1 MGDSMDQTTYAF
13 ILATLAGLST
23 LLGTIFIFFPIKKK
37 NTILITS
44 LSFAA
49 GVMLTVS
56 FSDLIPTSII
66 SLKRTF
72 YMIPSILITMISFVI
87 GIILSMTIDQKMP
100 DQQNHLKRVGLI
112 AMLAIILHNIP
123 EGIATYLTSSNN
135 MKLGITLTI
144 AIALHNIPEGISI
157 SIPIYYATKNKF
169 RAFLYTLISGLSE
182 PFGAV
187 IAALFL
193 SQWITPWM
201 MGILYAIIAGIMTH
215 IALYELLP
223 TSWKYH
229 QIKKTISFF
238 IIGVI
243 VMLLS
248 HILI

>member
-1 MGDSMDQTTYAF
+1 MKPSTYAF
-13 ILATLAGLST
+13 ILSALAGLST

-37 NTILITS
+37 NILLVAS

-56 FSDLIPTSII
+56 FSDLVPTSIS
-66 SLKRTF
+66 SLNQTF
-72 YMIPSILITMISFVI
+72 YPIPSILIMLISFVI
-87 GIILSMTIDQKMP
+87 GIILSMTIDRKMP

-157 SIPIYYATKNKF
+157 SIPIYYATKNKG

-182 PFGAV
+182 PFGAI
-187 IAALFL
+187 IATLFL
-193 SQWITPWM
+193 SQWITPAM

-223 TSWKYH
+223 TSWKY
-229 QIKKTISFF
+229 QQTKKTITFF
-238 IIGVI
+238 ILGII

-248 HILI
+248 HILL

>member
-1 MGDSMDQTTYAF
+1 MEQSTYAF
-13 ILATLAGLST
+13 ILSTLAGLST
-23 LLGTIFIFFPIKKK
+23 LLGTIFIFFPTKRKE
-37 NTILITS
+37 TILISS

-56 FSDLIPTSII
+56 FSDLIPTSIS
-66 SLKRTF
+66 SLKQVL
-72 YMIPSILITMISFVI
+72 YPIPSILIGMISFVI

-100 DQQNHLKRVGLI
+100 EQQNHLKRVGLI

-157 SIPIYYATKNKF
+157 SIPIYYATKNKG

-182 PFGAV
+182 PFGGI

-193 SQWITPWM
+193 SQWITPAM

-223 TSWKYH
+223 TSWKY
-229 QIKKTISFF
+229 QQTKKTITFF
-238 IIGVI
+238 ILGII

-248 HILI
+248 HILL

>member
-1 MGDSMDQTTYAF
+1 MKPSTYAF
-13 ILATLAGLST
+13 ILSTLAGLST

-37 NTILITS
+37 NILLVAS

-56 FSDLIPTSII
+56 FSDLVPTSIS
-66 SLKRTF
+66 SLNQTF
-72 YMIPSILITMISFVI
+72 YPIPSILIMLISFVI
-87 GIILSMTIDQKMP
+87 GIILSMTIDRKMH

-157 SIPIYYATKNKF
+157 SIPIYYATKNKG

-182 PFGAV
+182 PFGAI

-193 SQWITPWM
+193 SQWITPAM

-223 TSWKYH
+223 TSWKY
-229 QIKKTISFF
+229 QQTKRTITFF
-238 IIGVI
+238 ILGII

-248 HILI
+248 HILL

>member
-1 MGDSMDQTTYAF
+1 MEQSTYAF
-13 ILATLAGLST
+13 ILSTLAGLST
-23 LLGTIFIFFPIKKK
+23 LLGTIFIFFSTKRKE
-37 NTILITS
+37 TILISS

-56 FSDLIPTSII
+56 FSDLIPTSIS
-66 SLKRTF
+66 SLKQVF
-72 YMIPSILITMISFVI
+72 YPIPSILIGMISFVI

-100 DQQNHLKRVGLI
+100 EQQNHLKRVGLI

-157 SIPIYYATKNKF
+157 SIPIYYATKNKG

-182 PFGAV
+182 PFGGI

-193 SQWITPWM
+193 SQWITPAM

-223 TSWKYH
+223 TSWKY
-229 QIKKTISFF
+229 QQTKKTITFF
-238 IIGVI
+238 ILGII

-248 HILI
+248 HILL

>member
-1 MGDSMDQTTYAF
+1 MEQSTYAF
-13 ILATLAGLST
+13 ILSTLAGLST
-23 LLGTIFIFFPIKKK
+23 LLGTIFIFFPTKRKE
-37 NTILITS
+37 TILISS

-56 FSDLIPTSII
+56 FSDLIPTSIS
-66 SLKRTF
+66 SLKQVF
-72 YMIPSILITMISFVI
+72 YPIPSILIGMISFVI

-100 DQQNHLKRVGLI
+100 EQQNHLKRVGLI

-135 MKLGITLTI
+135 MKLGMTLTI

-157 SIPIYYATKNKF
+157 SIPIYYATKSRLK
-169 RAFLYTLISGLSE
+169 AFSYTLISGLSE
-182 PFGAV
+182 PFGAC

-193 SQWITPWM
+193 SQWITPSM

-223 TSWKYH
+223 TSWKY
-229 QIKKTISFF
+229 QQTEKTITFF
-238 IIGVI
+238 ILGII

-248 HILI
+248 HILL

>member
-1 MGDSMDQTTYAF
+1 MEQSTYAF
-13 ILATLAGLST
+13 ILSTLAGLST
-23 LLGTIFIFFPIKKK
+23 LLGTIFIFFPTKRKE
-37 NTILITS
+37 TILIS
-44 LSFAA
+44 SISFAA

-56 FSDLIPTSII
+56 FSDLIPTSIS
-66 SLKRTF
+66 SLKQVF
-72 YMIPSILITMISFVI
+72 YPIPSILIGMISFVI

-100 DQQNHLKRVGLI
+100 EQQNHLKRVGLI

-157 SIPIYYATKNKF
+157 SIPIYYATKNKG

-182 PFGAV
+182 PFGGI

-193 SQWITPWM
+193 SQWITPAM

-223 TSWKYH
+223 TSWKY
-229 QIKKTISFF
+229 QQTKKTITFF
-238 IIGVI
+238 ILGII

-248 HILI
+248 HILL

>member
-1 MGDSMDQTTYAF
+1 MEQSTYAF
-13 ILATLAGLST
+13 ILSTLAGLST
-23 LLGTIFIFFPIKKK
+23 LLGTIFIFFPTKRKE
-37 NTILITS
+37 TILISS

-56 FSDLIPTSII
+56 FSDLIPTSI
-66 SLKRTF
+66 SNLKQVF
-72 YMIPSILITMISFVI
+72 YPIPSILIGMISFVI

-100 DQQNHLKRVGLI
+100 EQQNHLKRVGLI

-157 SIPIYYATKNKF
+157 SIPIYYATKNKG

-182 PFGAV
+182 PFGGI

-193 SQWITPWM
+193 SQWITPAM

-223 TSWKYH
+223 TSWKY
-229 QIKKTISFF
+229 QQTKKTITFF
-238 IIGVI
+238 ILGII

-248 HILI
+248 HILL

>member
-1 MGDSMDQTTYAF
+1 MEQSTYAL
-13 ILATLAGLST
+13 ILSTLAGLST
-23 LLGTIFIFFPIKKK
+23 LLGTIFIFFPTKRKE
-37 NTILITS
+37 TILISS

-56 FSDLIPTSII
+56 FSDLIPTSIS
-66 SLKRTF
+66 SLKQVF
-72 YMIPSILITMISFVI
+72 YPIPSILIGMISFVI

-100 DQQNHLKRVGLI
+100 EQQNHLKRVGLI

-157 SIPIYYATKNKF
+157 SIPIYYATKNKG

-182 PFGAV
+182 PFGGI

-193 SQWITPWM
+193 SQWITPAM

-223 TSWKYH
+223 TSWKY
-229 QIKKTISFF
+229 QQTKKTITFF
-238 IIGVI
+238 ILGII

-248 HILI
+248 HILL